1 MEIGQLMDVN
11 LLELMTMLS
20 PVIATT
26 LPILAAWWYVHGKTS
41 ALYIARYIQN
51 WDSISKATKQ
61 HLRIL
66 QSQQNVFVCCC
77 CCRC

>member
-1 MEIGQLMDVN
+1 MEIGLLMDVN

-41 ALYIARYIQN
+41 ALYIA
-51 WDSISKATKQ
+51 S
-61 HLRIL
+61 
-66 QSQQNVFVCCC
+66 
-77 CCRC
+77 